1 MQDCTLVNTLAGAFC
16 GVTVDSIIYPLDTT
30 KTCSCDAPVMRRRH
44 QAKMGMVTVKSYTHL
59 FKGLGTILMGSVPAS
74 AIYWAIYERTK
85 KALKSSTNDR
95 PELYTVCE
103 MGAAM
108 VAESFA
114 STFRNPF
121 EVTKQFIQVRGYSNP
136 LKAIVE
142 ISQVRI
148 RSALSFTEA
157 RTAST
162 VLWVGSHD
170 HA

>member
-1 MQDCTLVNTLAGAFC
+1 MC
-16 GVTVDSIIYPLDTT
+16 
-30 KTCSCDAPVMRRRH
+30 RRH
-44 QAKMGMVTVKSYTHL
+44 QAKMGMVTVKSYRHL

-74 AIYWAIYERTK
+74 AIYWAIYEKTK

-136 LKAIVE
+136 LKAILE
-142 ISQVRI
+142 ISQVLDWNP
-148 RSALSFTEA
+148 LSSPEA
-157 RTAST
+157 RTACT
-162 VLWVGSHD
+162 VLWMGSHD

>member
-1 MQDCTLVNTLAGAFC
+1 
-16 GVTVDSIIYPLDTT
+16 
-30 KTCSCDAPVMRRRH
+30 
-44 QAKMGMVTVKSYTHL
+44 MGMVTVKSYTHL

-157 RTAST
+157 RIAST
-162 VLWVGSHD
+162 VLWVGSYD

>member
-1 MQDCTLVNTLAGAFC
+1 MWNYTLVNTLSGAFC
-16 GVTVDSIIYPLDTT
+16 GITVDSIIYPLDTI
-30 KTCSCDAPVMRRRH
+30 KTCVFGAPVMCRRH
-44 QAKMGMVTVKSYTHL
+44 QAKVGMVTVKSYRHL

-74 AIYWAIYERTK
+74 AIYWAIYEKTK

-136 LKAIVE
+136 LKAILE
-142 ISQVRI
+142 ISQVLDWNP
-148 RSALSFTEA
+148 LSSPEA
-157 RTAST
+157 RTACT
-162 VLWVGSHD
+162 VLWMGSHD

>member
-1 MQDCTLVNTLAGAFC
+1 MRDAVINTLAGAFC
-16 GVTVDSIIYPLDTT
+16 GVTVDSIIYPLDTI
-30 KTCSCDAPVMRRRH
+30 KTRH

-114 STFRNPF
+114 STSSKCGD
-121 EVTKQFIQVRGYSNP
+121 T
-136 LKAIVE
+136 
-142 ISQVRI
+142 RI
-148 RSALSFTEA
+148 RSKPSSKSPKSADCEHCTLGG
-157 RTAST
+157 
-162 VLWVGSHD
+162 VP
-170 HA
+170 